1 MWIEILRFA
10 HIDSMKFAICCSS
23 YLLREFVEL
32 NLNRLRFIF
41 GDSPILVSD
50 DRSPNSEQI
59 EAVAAKFN
67 AYYVCS
73 RVRRNHFGGDLAS
86 IVNGLTFAE
95 QQGADVFLKV
105 SLRLILLDPQ
115 LRNDFTNYFQN
126 RPIDLAVP
134 QRLHPTQTIRKS
146 GMGFVQM
153 PLMTD
158 ILLIR
163 VGAIRPQELIDRY
176 RKKVTTEKVKHA
188 SFVEALFTDLKHE
201 WGHRCMALDELS
213 THIPGQAHRYLR
225 KVQNTRIEYVDT
237 AAKLGIHGPF
247 QTAEWSQIDGVNY
260 RPRPSVV

>member
-1 MWIEILRFA
+1 
-10 HIDSMKFAICCSS
+10 MKFAICCSS
-23 YLLREFVEL
+23 YLFREFVDL

-41 GDSPILVSD
+41 GDAPILVSD

-59 EAVAAKFN
+59 EAVAAKHG
-67 AYYVCS
+67 AYYICT
-73 RVRRNHFGGDLAS
+73 RIRKNHFLGDIQS
-86 IVNGLTFAE
+86 IINGLTFAE

-115 LRNDFTNYFQN
+115 LRHDFENYFTN

-153 PLMTD
+153 PLMSD
-158 ILLIR
+158 ILLMR
-163 VGAIRPQELIDRY
+163 VGSIKPQELIDRY
-176 RKKVTTEKVKHA
+176 RKKVAESVKIKHA

-213 THIPGQAHRYLR
+213 THVPGVPHRYLR
-225 KVQNTRIEYVDT
+225 KIQNHRAEYTDL
-237 AAKLGIHGPF
+237 AAKLGISGPF
-247 QTAEWSQIDGVNY
+247 RTEEWSAIDGANY
-260 RPRPSVV
+260 RPRPALV